1 VTKYCYLLTEGA
13 QDIAFLIKLLKYQ
26 GIKQIE
32 KRSQVDPFWDEL
44 IPKTF
49 PYNDELNRQVPV
61 PKFLEGNG
69 LSIAL
74 QGAVG
79 DTRLV
84 NTIQEDLALI
94 PQEQLLGIGIILDAD
109 NREPQER
116 FDKIKAEIENLNL
129 GLDISSSPG
138 IVSQSKVRFGVFV
151 LPDNQTKGTL
161 ENILIECGENN
172 YQQLIEL
179 SREYISKIDESQL
192 KSGDLKEIRK
202 PAGKNKAIIGGVSNI
217 LKPGRT
223 LQVSLQDN
231 DWIDSRTINLDKIKL
246 VRKFLCQIL
255 DITF

>member
-1 VTKYCYLLTEGA
+1 VAKYCYLLTEGA

-32 KRSQVDPFWDEL
+32 KRSKVDSFWDEL

-61 PKFLEGNG
+61 PKFLEGDG

-94 PQEQLLGIGIILDAD
+94 PQEQLFGIGIILDAD

-116 FDKIKAEIENLNL
+116 FDKIKTELEKLQL
-129 GLDISSSPG
+129 GLYIASHPG
-138 IVSQSKVRFGVFV
+138 IVTHSKVKFGIFV
-151 LPDNQTKGTL
+151 LPDNQSKGTL
-161 ENILIECGENN
+161 ENILIECGERN

-179 SREYISKIDESQL
+179 SREYISKIDESKL
-192 KSGDLKEIRK
+192 KSSDLREIRK

-231 DWIDSRTINLDKIKL
+231 DWIDSRTVNLAKIKS
-246 VRKFLCQIL
+246 
-255 DITF
+255 ITI

>member
-13 QDIAFLIKLLKYQ
+13 QDIAFLIKLLKYD

-32 KRSQVDPFWDEL
+32 KRSKVDPFWDEL

-84 NTIQEDLALI
+84 NTVQEDLALI
-94 PQEQLLGIGIILDAD
+94 PQEQLFGIGIILDAD

-116 FDKIKAEIENLNL
+116 FDKIKTEL
-129 GLDISSSPG
+129 
-138 IVSQSKVRFGVFV
+138 K
-151 LPDNQTKGTL
+151 
-161 ENILIECGENN
+161 N
-172 YQQLIEL
+172 Y
-179 SREYISKIDESQL
+179 
-192 KSGDLKEIRK
+192 
-202 PAGKNKAIIGGVSNI
+202 N
-217 LKPGRT
+217 
-223 LQVSLQDN
+223 
-231 DWIDSRTINLDKIKL
+231 
-246 VRKFLCQIL
+246 
-255 DITF
+255 

>member
-1 VTKYCYLLTEGA
+1 M
-13 QDIAFLIKLLKYQ
+13 
-26 GIKQIE
+26 
-32 KRSQVDPFWDEL
+32 
-44 IPKTF
+44 
-49 PYNDELNRQVPV
+49 
-61 PKFLEGNG
+61 
-69 LSIAL
+69 

-223 LQVSLQDN
+223 LQVSLQQ
-231 DWIDSRTINLDKIKL
+231 K
-246 VRKFLCQIL
+246 C
-255 DITF
+255 